1 MENRVLTPAAA
12 RHAAREAGFTLVE
25 VLFSIVLLGI
35 ALVSAQALMTER
47 MVVDMGGRDREAV
60 ASQLAAD
67 RIQAVQSDPSYSGL
81 EARYAGTETSIAGFP
96 RFQRVT
102 TFQHVQTTV
111 TGHGVIDYER
121 VTVTVTHPA
130 MKTPV
135 SLSETVGAP

>member
-1 MENRVLTPAAA
+1 MENRVLSA
-12 RHAAREAGFTLVE
+12 RRRPREAGFTLVE

-47 MVVDMGGRDREAV
+47 MVVDMGGKDREAV
-60 ASQLAAD
+60 AAQLAAD
-67 RIQAVQSDPSYSGL
+67 RIQAVQADPSYTGL
-81 EARYAGTETSIAGFP
+81 QARYAGTETSIPGFP

-102 TFQHVQTTV
+102 TFQHVQTAV
-111 TGHGVIDYER
+111 AGHGTIDYER

-130 MKTPV
+130 MATSV